1 MPQYLMQHGSTPP
14 PVALG
19 GRRMSRRTGSVD
31 LAHLPNIRA
40 ALSSELLGAA
50 TGGQQLSR
58 ETSSKAS
65 ISGMALGPLPTSPLA
80 AGTSAATAA
89 AAAGG
94 AGKAGVGV
102 GGRLV
107 AALVRGAEE
116 SPAAAVLA
124 VLVLLLA
131 VTNIGLLWVVV
142 SLLGRPC

>member
-14 PVALG
+14 PVALA
-19 GRRMSRRTGSVD
+19 GRRMSRRTASVD
-31 LAHLPNIRA
+31 LTHLPNIRT
-40 ALSSELLGAA
+40 ALSSELLTGA
-50 TGGQQLSR
+50 QQLSR
-58 ETSSKAS
+58 ETSSRAS
-65 ISGMALGPLPTSPLA
+65 ISGMPLGSLLASPLA
-80 AGTSAATAA
+80 AGALPGAAV
-89 AAAGG
+89 AAGG
-94 AGKAGVGV
+94 AGKGGVGV

-131 VTNIGLLWVVV
+131 VTNVGLLWVVV